1 MWAAECPFR
10 KISSWVRLFV
20 LCSRTRA
27 NGRMLKVVPFA
38 NIVEVRY
45 YVDVPMKL
53 IIALEKYRIFR
64 DNDRSRMVIVSAT
77 AFLSMFSVPTNAP
90 NESRTREI
98 FPPVVFFASAITVSV
113 SVSIFVAVAVVVQSA
128 GWYEYD
134 MLVSSTSSI
143 LRALT
148 QRPSWCS
155 VCKQVFQ

>member
-1 MWAAECPFR
+1 
-10 KISSWVRLFV
+10 
-20 LCSRTRA
+20 
-27 NGRMLKVVPFA
+27 
-38 NIVEVRY
+38 
-45 YVDVPMKL
+45 MKL

-148 QRPSWCS
+148 QRPS
-155 VCKQVFQ
+155 